1 MLNANDFT
9 LSKSGKYYFA
19 TTAKMNDETGDITD
33 AEKVFVAVATTFGQR
48 IADFQKKNS

>member
-33 AEKVFVAVATTFGQR
+33 PEKVFVAATTTFGQR
-48 IADFQKKNS
+48 IAKFQKKNS